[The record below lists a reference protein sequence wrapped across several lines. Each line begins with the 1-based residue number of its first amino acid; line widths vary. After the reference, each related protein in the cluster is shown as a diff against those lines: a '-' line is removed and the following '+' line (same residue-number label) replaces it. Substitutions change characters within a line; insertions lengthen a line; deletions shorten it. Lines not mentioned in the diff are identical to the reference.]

1 MKHLGFMHIGQTA
14 QTRVERNQPVVG
26 SNAGPLAVGLSQAN
40 MPVQETAASVVER
53 LRPLLLSPLATL
65 EERSEVAAQVE
76 RLSHPAKNEWIMA
89 RVGALLDPY
98 FEKETPQM
106 MREMI
111 AEDWLA
117 ELAGSPRWAIEAAV
131 RWWKGA
137 ENKDRRRRP
146 LEGDI
151 KARVLIET
159 EAVRVGRL
167 RIAAFDAGQVAPKA
181 PEPERKT
188 LSAEERAALAASIG
202 LPDTTPKRFPQ
213 QGAAT

>member
-1 MKHLGFMHIGQTA
+1 MKAANSAIITTPKGQPSPIGMQA
-14 QTRVERNQPVVG
+14 GGRG
-26 SNAGPLAVGLSQAN
+26 SVTLASSQAL
-40 MPVQETAASVVER
+40 QETAASVVER
-53 LRPLLLSPLATL
+53 LRPLLLSPLVTL

-117 ELAGSPRWAIEAAV
+117 ELAGSPRWAVEAAV

-181 PEPERKT
+181 QEPERKT
-188 LSAEERAALAASIG
+188 LSAEERAALAASLG